1 MEEIESNNNDYTK
14 KNSISKTNSSDKE
27 ENKDNDKTNKIVD
40 EKKILYDSLIE
51 LFNKNQYKKILKL
64 FFLEE
69 EDEKEENE
77 NVPINIFYE
86 SEWMLSYL
94 VIISIQKIIHKKNLK
109 YYKSS
114 NISKFNKYIKKENKN
129 INKWLLL
136 INELTKNNYNKE
148 KTKCFL
154 EFIITFLLQKC
165 INLSKHCIY
174 KENYR
179 EAVCF
184 LSLGINLINRSF
196 QFFKSPESFILCGE
210 IYLLLSN
217 ILLGEHLYET
227 SQNMISLSCK
237 FFYMSMESIL
247 FSNPDN
253 TSYSFFNIAQENI
266 TNIISKILFYL
277 SILFYNLGICYENQG
292 FPYFSFYSYKQSK
305 FFISIINNKS
315 PDIKLF
321 YEYIKEI
328 EKRQLMRNR
337 IIIFF
342 QKFVK
347 KEDLID
353 KFQPSK
359 KLENPLFI
367 LKEKKEKKFNKLEK
381 YISNM
386 NLIDVDYDEPYLFDK
401 INKHFKYHVNLVTKQ
416 IHLLDYLMSNNFK
429 EIINNMNTIRI
440 NKLDKE
446 TIRIIQRKI
455 INLKNNERDKNNL
468 LKNIK
473 LEKKN
478 NHKSPDRIIKEKKEK
493 EKEKEQNNYKTI
505 KTVSSQKTI
514 NSCKKTRVSS
524 SYKNSHVLLTD
535 INNNSLK
542 TESCFSFNS
551 RPTTA
556 HNDLSLKTSK
566 YGYFPFKTLS
576 PLSKDNRNVV
586 YKKNKSDKNI
596 FTNRNKLLYSCSR
609 KIINNR
615 KIKYKIPKYSY
626 DKYLFSKSFMKKK
639 KILENQYS
647 NEIIFQKQLLNCKKY
662 DLIEPKIFNLKEIH
676 NECNQFYFTTFE
688 KEIMYAKERN
698 TILRKNYIN
707 NNIKRKVKNNNSTFF
722 NKKKTKKIIFNDV
735 INNKSEYKNEVP
747 NKNNLEIIDKL
758 FNEIVYLNEKGKLI
772 EKKYKKT

>member
-1 MEEIESNNNDYTK
+1 MEENESNNNDYTNK
-14 KNSISKTNSSDKE
+14 NNYSNTNSIDKE
-27 ENKDNDKTNKIVD
+27 ENKDNNMNKIID

-51 LFNKNQYKKILKL
+51 LFTKNQYKKILKL
-64 FFLEE
+64 VFLEE
-69 EDEKEENE
+69 EEEEKEENE
-77 NVPINIFYE
+77 NEQITIINE

-94 VIISIQKIIHKKNLK
+94 EIISIQKIIQKKNVK

-114 NISKFNKYIKKENKN
+114 NIPNFNEYIKKENKS
-129 INKWLLL
+129 INRWLLF
-136 INELTKNNYNKE
+136 INELTKNNNKE

-154 EFIITFLLQKC
+154 ELIITFILQKC

-174 KENYR
+174 QEKYR

-184 LSLGINLINRSF
+184 LSLGINLINHSF

-217 ILLGEHLYET
+217 ILLGDHLYET
-227 SQNMISLSCK
+227 AENMISFSCK

-253 TSYSFFNIAQENI
+253 TSYSIFNILAQEENI
-266 TNIISKILFYL
+266 NNIISKILFYL

-292 FPYFSFYSYKQSK
+292 FPYSSFYSYKQSK
-305 FFISIINNKS
+305 YFVSIINNNS
-315 PDIKLF
+315 SDIKLF

-342 QKFVK
+342 EKCVS

-359 KLENPLFI
+359 KKENPLFS
-367 LKEKKEKKFNKLEK
+367 LKEKKEKKFNKLEN

-401 INKHFKYHVNLVTKQ
+401 VNKHFKYNVNLATKQ
-416 IHLLDYLMSNNFK
+416 IHLLDYLMSNNFQ
-429 EIINNMNTIRI
+429 EIINNMNKIRI

-455 INLKNNERDKNNL
+455 INIKNNEREKYSLLKNNKLDKNN
-468 LKNIK
+468 NY
-473 LEKKN
+473 
-478 NHKSPDRIIKEKKEK
+478 KSPERFIREK
-493 EKEKEQNNYKTI
+493 ENNYKTI
-505 KTVSSQKTI
+505 KTASSQKTY

-556 HNDLSLKTSK
+556 HNDLSHKTSK
-566 YGYFPFKTLS
+566 YGYFPFKS
-576 PLSKDNRNVV
+576 LSKDNRNLV
-586 YKKNKSDKNI
+586 YSKTKSDKSI
-596 FTNRNKLLYSCSR
+596 FANRNKLLFSSSR
-609 KIINNR
+609 KTFNNR

-676 NECNQFYFTTFE
+676 NECDKFFFTTFE

-698 TILRKNYIN
+698 TFFRKNDTNDN
-707 NNIKRKVKNNNSTFF
+707 NNIKRKVKNNNNTFF
-722 NKKKTKKIIFNDV
+722 NKQKTKKIIFNDV
-735 INNKSEYKNEVP
+735 NNKSEYNNEIP
-747 NKNNLEIIDKL
+747 NKNNYEIIDKL

-772 EKKYKKT
+772 EKKYGKT